1 VADQARPAP
10 QASRIT
16 HRTAHPGSRGDHSWI
31 EVPGA
36 VADGSIIHTRGI
48 TPADGLY
55 VLGMPW
61 QHTRGSALLGW
72 VEDDAEFVAGEIES
86 RLRPAP
92 ARETIDSTP
101 AMSGTVSEE
110 V

>member
-61 QHTRGSALLGW
+61 QHTRGSALLGF
-72 VEDDAEFVAGEIES
+72 VNDDATWLADRIAVRVRHGHLAGPGS
-86 RLRPAP
+86 VPSLRC
-92 ARETIDSTP
+92 
-101 AMSGTVSEE
+101 
-110 V
+110 